1 MKVRLFIYPLLLI
14 LFCAFLYKFKLSFDL
29 KELKDYLVF
38 ISSVSGMIFTIMGI
52 WVAFVYPNALKRL
65 MVSEKLKIADFS
77 QSKLESR
84 RLESI
89 VASIISSLL
98 IVLISMLIIFFSLF
112 GFNLSRGVEIFL
124 LVLTYF
130 LTLIQ
135 FDSIFNVVL
144 SNVMFIND
152 IYDVRKNRVAED
164 DY

>member
-1 MKVRLFIYPLLLI
+1 MKVRLLIYPLI
-14 LFCAFLYKFKLSFDL
+14 AIVFCAFLFNFKVAYDLSDL
-29 KELKDYLVF
+29 KEYLVF

-65 MVSEKLKIADFS
+65 MISDKLKIADFS

-98 IVLISMLIIFFSLF
+98 IVLISMLMIFFSLF
-112 GFNLSRGVEIFL
+112 KFGLFEDTHNFL
-124 LVLTYF
+124 LFMAFMLT
-130 LTLIQ
+130 IVQ
-135 FDSIFNVVL
+135 IDSIVNVIL

-152 IYDVRKNRVAED
+152 IYDARKNKIGD
-164 DY
+164 DDL